1 MRFLERMDKFYRLCC
16 SCLMTLAFFLGGCNN
31 EKSEIPTFLS
41 LKSPIIEFVPATGST
56 KQNVEDYWLY
66 VGNDLLGV
74 FSPGQ
79 VAPVIG
85 EGMKDLSIHP
95 GIRVNGIRDNAII
108 YPFLEPFRSSLDL
121 CACAEVID
129 IQPLFKYKPTAKFS
143 FIEDFESNNSFTE
156 DLDGSNLTSATI
168 QNTNVFEGD
177 YSLMLN
183 VDEVNRDN
191 QITTP
196 LYYTDIPLDS
206 RDVFLEFNYKSNLN
220 FAVGLDAKI
229 LGADPVYNFGIYL
242 SPEWKKMYINLTDLI
257 RESNAEDGYRIAF
270 RLVHP
275 GGSFTE
281 KGFLYLDNIKLVHY

>member
-1 MRFLERMDKFYRLCC
+1 MRFLERMNKFNKLCC
-16 SCLMTLAFFLGGCNN
+16 SVLITLVFFIGGCSN
-31 EKSEIPTFLS
+31 EKSEIPTFLA
-41 LKSPIIEFVPATGST
+41 LKTPIIEFVPATGST
-56 KQNVEDYWLY
+56 MQNIEDYWLY

-79 VAPVIG
+79 IAPVIG

-108 YPFLEPFRSSLDL
+108 YPFLEPYRNSLGL
-121 CACAEVID
+121 CACGKVLD

-143 FIEDFESNNSFTE
+143 FIEDFESNNLFTE

-168 QNTNVFEGD
+168 QNAIVFEGD
-177 YSLMLN
+177 YSLVLN
-183 VDEVNRDN
+183 VDAINRDN

-206 RDVFLEFNYKSNLN
+206 RDVFLEFNYKSNLA
-220 FAVGLDAKI
+220 FAVGLDANI
-229 LGADPVYNFGIYL
+229 FGANPVYNYGIYL

-257 RESNAEDGYRIAF
+257 RDSNAEDGYRIAF
-270 RLVHP
+270 KLVHP
-275 GGSFTE
+275 GSSFSE
-281 KGFLYLDNIKLVHY
+281 KGYLYLDNIKLVHY

>member
-41 LKSPIIEFVPATGST
+41 LK
-56 KQNVEDYWLY
+56 
-66 VGNDLLGV
+66 LLGV

-177 YSLMLN
+177 YSLML
-183 VDEVNRDN
+183 
-191 QITTP
+191 
-196 LYYTDIPLDS
+196 

-275 GGSFTE
+275 GGSSTE

>member
-1 MRFLERMDKFYRLCC
+1 M
-16 SCLMTLAFFLGGCNN
+16 
-31 EKSEIPTFLS
+31 
-41 LKSPIIEFVPATGST
+41 
-56 KQNVEDYWLY
+56 
-66 VGNDLLGV
+66 
-74 FSPGQ
+74 
-79 VAPVIG
+79 
-85 EGMKDLSIHP
+85 
-95 GIRVNGIRDNAII
+95 
-108 YPFLEPFRSSLDL
+108 
-121 CACAEVID
+121 
-129 IQPLFKYKPTAKFS
+129 YK
-143 FIEDFESNNSFTE
+143 DFESNNSFTE

-275 GGSFTE
+275 GGSSTE